1 MSATPILS
9 AYYRHKQGG
18 FTTRLY
24 RAWQALDAAGYT
36 VFYIA
41 AEPLPV
47 TGKHIRP
54 IILPMRSK
62 ASSVW
67 YWPEFCWRAVREMRR
82 LTREHQITQHFIF
95 SFFYAVL
102 SILSSMGLGVRTLT
116 FIRGDDVFDSRKK
129 RFAGL
134 RIAFHRVLEKLG
146 MRYSYRVITTSETMR
161 AIINQRSGGNTKT
174 VCLPNHI
181 VTQPLALPRP
191 DIRHDI
197 LRIATVSVVTPR
209 KNIQFMLEAL
219 SQVSSTNWE
228 YLVIGGDTSGVGY
241 QAQLQAFIDKAGIA
255 DKVSFLGWQ
264 SDVASILQ
272 TCHLFVFPTLH
283 EGSPNALLEA
293 MGYGLPCL
301 ASDIPEIREVLP
313 DRELLFPP
321 NQHAVLINKL
331 NKFLQLPGYATVLRS
346 KTAACQARYR
356 FDWNQHIVDLVAAAT
371 VRT

>member
-1 MSATPILS
+1 MNATVILS
-9 AYYRHKQGG
+9 AYYRHKPGG

-24 RAWQALDAAGYT
+24 RAYRALDAAGYR
-36 VFYIA
+36 VIYIA
-41 AEPLPV
+41 TETLPV
-47 TGKHIRP
+47 EGERIQP
-54 IILPMRSK
+54 VILPMRSRPT
-62 ASSVW
+62 SLW

-95 SFFYAVL
+95 SFFYATL
-102 SILSSMGLGVRTLT
+102 SIFAGKGLGVRTLT

-146 MRYSYRVITTSETMR
+146 MRYSHQVITTSETMR

-174 VCLPNHI
+174 RCLPNHI

-191 DIRHDI
+191 DIRRDT
-197 LRIATVSVVTPR
+197 LRMVTVSVVTPR
-209 KNIQFMLEAL
+209 KNILFMLEAL
-219 SQVSSTNWE
+219 SKVRNTNWE
-228 YLVIGGDTSGVGY
+228 YLVIGDDTSGVGY
-241 QAQLQAFIDKAGIA
+241 QAQLQAFIDTAGIA

-264 SDVASILQ
+264 SDIASILQ

-313 DRELLFPP
+313 DHELLFPP
-321 NQHAVLINKL
+321 DQHAVLINKL
-331 NKFLQLPGYATVLRS
+331 DKFLQLPGYATVLSS

-356 FDWNQHIVDLVAAAT
+356 FDWNQRIVDLVAAAA